1 MNIKVKLEN
10 QLDKVE
16 QELLRPSSDEEAA
29 MLQIAK
35 ATILTA
41 LQKYED

>member
-1 MNIKVKLEN
+1 MNIKVKLEV

-16 QELLRPSSDEEAA
+16 QELSRPSSDEEAA

-41 LQKYED
+41 LQKYEK